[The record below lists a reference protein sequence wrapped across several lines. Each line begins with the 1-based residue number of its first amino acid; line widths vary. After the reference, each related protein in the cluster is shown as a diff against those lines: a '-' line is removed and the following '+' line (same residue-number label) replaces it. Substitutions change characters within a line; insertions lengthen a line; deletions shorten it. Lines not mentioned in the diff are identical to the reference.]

1 MRICKRIAPL
11 ALVCCM
17 ALGSSAAW
25 ALDGTETSATAKAPP
40 ELFTN
45 PVQAMREGFE
55 VLRSGDIQSSL
66 KALEYAAQGGQ
77 SLAQWKLGRMY
88 ADGDGVPHDDLKAYQ
103 YFSQIVQ
110 SYDDDDPDRRD
121 ISVVSSAYVAVG
133 VYSLNGISGSGI
145 KPEPQRAFDMFQY
158 AAINFGDPDAQYNL
172 ARMYLDGPAGIQRD
186 AIQAARWLKLAAE
199 KNHMEAQ
206 AVLGQL
212 LFTGHDEVQR
222 QRGCGLMWLAVA
234 SEAAGDVK
242 KNTWIKDL
250 YATAL
255 DAASPLDRQAAGV
268 FLENYLQKRTCFR

>member
-1 MRICKRIAPL
+1 MRIDRTLFPVAFICAG
-11 ALVCCM
+11 
-17 ALGSSAAW
+17 ALGAPAAW
-25 ALDGTETSATAKAPP
+25 ALDGSETPATAKAPP
-40 ELFTN
+40 TMFTN

-55 VLRSGDIQSSL
+55 VLRSGDVQSSV

-110 SYDDDDPDRRD
+110 SYDEDDPDPRD
-121 ISVVSSAYVAVG
+121 VSVASSAYVAVG
-133 VYSLNGISGSGI
+133 VYSLNGIAGSV
-145 KPEPQRAFDMFQY
+145 KAEPQRAFQMFRY

-172 ARMYLDGPAGIQRD
+172 ARMYLDGSAIPRD

-212 LFTGHDEVQR
+212 LFNGLDEVQR

-234 SEAAGDVK
+234 SEAAGDAK

-250 YATAL
+250 YTSAL
-255 DAASPLDRQAAGV
+255 NSAGPLDRQAAGV
-268 FLENYLQKRTCFR
+268 FIENYMQKRTCFR